1 MPLENG
7 NAILQYLMIESI
19 NRTPPLMFPA
29 YDEEKGWSLNGVMII
44 KNFQGKNRTI
54 EAIASIGG
62 EKDYNFLLMIL
73 GFLVITFHYRLLLSK
88 IHMTIYF

>member
-29 YDEEKGWSLNGVMII
+29 YDEEKGWSLNGVLII
-44 KNFQGKNRTI
+44 KNFKVK
-54 EAIASIGG
+54 IG
-62 EKDYNFLLMIL
+62 
-73 GFLVITFHYRLLLSK
+73 R
-88 IHMTIYF
+88 